1 MNVNHVCRDC
11 LYYDVCQ
18 DCRGKSCRFFYSY
31 ETGDEYIAGTEY
43 EETVREFFDDWNIYE
58 TLMSGDARDDDQL

>member
-18 DCRGKSCRFFYSY
+18 DCRGRPCRFFYSY
-31 ETGDEYIAGTEY
+31 DTGDDDIAETEY
-43 EETVREFFDDWNIYE
+43 GDSVVEFFEDWNIYE